1 MKTKKEMN
9 FFGFRSWM
17 NGNER
22 QWSPICEFSQWD
34 LTHDDTQSWVSLRV
48 FASREEAEA
57 ARAAEMAACGM

>member
-1 MKTKKEMN
+1 MTTKKEKT

-22 QWSPICEFSQWD
+22 QWSPIATFSQWD
-34 LTHDDTQSWVSLRV
+34 LDHDQTQSWVTFKI

-57 ARAAEMAACGM
+57 TRAAEMAACGM